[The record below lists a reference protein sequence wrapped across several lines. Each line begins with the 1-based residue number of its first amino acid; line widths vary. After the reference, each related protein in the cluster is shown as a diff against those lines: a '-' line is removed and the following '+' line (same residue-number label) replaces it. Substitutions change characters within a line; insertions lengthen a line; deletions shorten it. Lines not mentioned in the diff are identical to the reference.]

1 MSFNCIQATTQ
12 RTASDLIESRVS
24 NYIEKHLFLLKLMF
38 LYLSGTGDLY
48 LIEELGNV
56 CTLPTAIAGE
66 SKEPVGQPCL
76 CSQPGL
82 SLSALLLSLL
92 LKQKQQQQQQKKP
105 LKLFCIISMICVPVL
120 LLISVR
126 RLWELQMLM
135 LVYTHMFVCVRVLAV
150 ELTYFSTFNIYLDF
164 DRP

>member
-38 LYLSGTGDLY
+38 LYLSSDLY

-76 CSQPGL
+76 SSQPGL

-92 LKQKQQQQQQKKP
+92 LKQKQQQQQQKK
-105 LKLFCIISMICVPVL
+105 
-120 LLISVR
+120 
-126 RLWELQMLM
+126 
-135 LVYTHMFVCVRVLAV
+135 AV
-150 ELTYFSTFNIYLDF
+150 KVILHH
-164 DRP
+164 